1 MTTVFQP
8 LVPAAPDGPLAPLRA
23 TPIDARLSRT
33 EYFDGR
39 LLTAADLIRD
49 RQYLDRRLLDVGHAL
64 GDGIVDGLDLALAG
78 ATLHVQPGVAVSA
91 DGRVLQLDAE
101 LLVDL
106 DDRATLATLNTDS
119 DGALHAGRFTSGL
132 YAVALGYAEQGSGSA
147 EVFPRDFGAAR
158 GLNFD
163 AIDEGVE
170 LRLVPIGVALPPLP
184 ALAARALLARTLV
197 GAGRLD
203 HWLPD
208 DAVALGVL
216 AIDGD
221 AVLWC
226 DPWLLRH
233 PRRPDAV
240 LDGFQEDL
248 LAHHRALLA
257 EVLAERAGAS
267 FHAGEHFHVLPPAG
281 PLPKACVDPVRG
293 QQTYFPDA
301 YRVRLVPLR
310 SDDMEAVLQS
320 ALALAPLDLDAP
332 QPAEL
337 LVLVALDASPYATL
351 AETLLAR
358 AQSDALGGDDVLAPV
373 VTLSGETDPASPW
386 FPYWDSLPEGRVYYL
401 RRPPRAAA
409 DGLAGIVLASGYTV
423 PVALPPPAPVP
434 DPVDPPPSD
443 ETSPPDVTP
452 PPDTTSPPGETSPPA
467 PTPPPVIVTVAVLPD
482 WLQSD
487 ALARLRP
494 APEAVRRDQ
503 QRVLALLD
511 EERTAS
517 GAAETGYP
525 LSGAVIAV
533 LLHVGPM
540 VDVALWPTLAAL
552 AGSGGARALER
563 WLETFRRAEADG
575 GDVFRAGALAS
586 RELGLPTAV
595 LRAWSSLG

>member
-49 RQYLDRRLLDVGHAL
+49 QQYLDRRLLDVGHAL
-64 GDGIVDGLDLALAG
+64 GDGIVDGLELSLAG
-78 ATLHVQPGVAVSA
+78 ATLHVQPGVAISA

-106 DDRATLATLNTDS
+106 DDRATLAVLNTGS

-358 AQSDALGGDDVLAPV
+358 AQSDALGDDDVLAPV

-409 DGLAGIVLASGYTV
+409 DGLAGIVLANGYAV
-423 PVALPPPAPVP
+423 PVAL
-434 DPVDPPPSD
+434 PPSD
-443 ETSPPDVTP
+443 ETSPPE
-452 PPDTTSPPGETSPPA
+452 ETSPPDA
-467 PTPPPVIVTVAVLPD
+467 PPPPVIVTVAVLPD

-525 LSGAVIAV
+525 LSGAVIAA
-533 LLHVGPM
+533 LLHIGPM

-586 RELGLPTAV
+586 RELGLSTTV

>member
-8 LVPAAPDGPLAPLRA
+8 VVPAAPEGPQAPLRA

-33 EYFDGR
+33 YYFDGR

-49 RQYLDRRLLDVGHAL
+49 QQYLDRRLLDVGRGL
-64 GDGIVDGLDLALAG
+64 GDGIVEGLDLALSG
-78 ATLHVQPGVAVSA
+78 STLSVQPGVAVSA
-91 DGRVLQLDAE
+91 DGRTLQLDAP

-106 DDRATLATLNTDS
+106 DDRATLAALNTGADS
-119 DGALHAGRFTSGL
+119 DGVLHSGRFTNGL

-170 LRLVPIGVALPPLP
+170 LRLVPLTVPAPPLP

-203 HWLPD
+203 HWLPA

-248 LAHHRALLA
+248 LAHYRALLA

-281 PLPKACVDPVRG
+281 PLPRACVDPVRG
-293 QQTYFPDA
+293 QQTFFPA
-301 YRVRLVPLR
+301 ECRVQLVPLR
-310 SDDMEAVLQS
+310 ADDMEAVLQS

-332 QPAEL
+332 QPAEV
-337 LVLVALDASPYATL
+337 LVLVALDAGPYANL
-351 AETLLAR
+351 AEALLAR
-358 AQSDALGGDDVLAPV
+358 AQSDALGGEDVLAPV

-386 FPYWDSLPEGRVYYL
+386 FPFWEAVPEGRVYYL
-401 RRPPRAAA
+401 RRPARAAA

-423 PVALPPPAPVP
+423 PEALPPPAPEP
-434 DPVDPPPSD
+434 GPELPPPD
-443 ETSPPDVTP
+443 TGEP
-452 PPDTTSPPGETSPPA
+452 PPDTTV
-467 PTPPPVIVTVAVLPD
+467 PPPEIVTVAVLPE
-482 WLQSD
+482 WLRSD

-494 APEAVRRDQ
+494 APEAATRE
-503 QRVLALLD
+503 QRSVLALLD
-511 EERTAS
+511 EEQASREGTA
-517 GAAETGYP
+517 AGYP
-525 LSGAVIAV
+525 LTGSVSAA
-533 LLHVGPM
+533 LLHIGPM
-540 VDVALWPTLAAL
+540 TDSALWPTLAAL
-552 AGSGGARALER
+552 AGSGGSRAIDT

-575 GDVFRAGALAS
+575 ADVFRAGVAAG
-586 RELGLPTAV
+586 RELGLDTTL
-595 LRAWSSLG
+595 LRLWSSIG

>member
-8 LVPAAPDGPLAPLRA
+8 VVPALPDGPQAPLRA

-33 EYFDGR
+33 YYFDGR

-49 RQYLDRRLLDVGHAL
+49 QQYLDRRLLDVGRGL
-64 GDGIVDGLDLALAG
+64 GDGIVEGLDLALSG
-78 ATLHVQPGVAVSA
+78 STLSVQPGVALSA
-91 DGRVLQLDAE
+91 DGRTLQLDAP

-106 DDRATLATLNTDS
+106 DDRATLAALNAGEGS
-119 DGALHAGRFTSGL
+119 DGALHSGRFTNGL

-170 LRLVPIGVALPPLP
+170 LRLVPLTVPAPPLP

-203 HWLPD
+203 HWLPV

-233 PRRPDAV
+233 PRRPDAA
-240 LDGFQEDL
+240 LDGYQEDL
-248 LAHHRALLA
+248 LAHYRTLLA
-257 EVLAERAGAS
+257 AVLAERAGAS

-281 PLPKACVDPVRG
+281 PLPRACVDPVRG
-293 QQTYFPDA
+293 QQTFFPA
-301 YRVRLVPLR
+301 ECRVQLVPLR
-310 SDDMEAVLQS
+310 ADDMEAVLQS

-332 QPAEL
+332 QPAEV
-337 LVLVALDASPYATL
+337 LVLVALDASPYANL
-351 AETLLAR
+351 AEALLAR
-358 AQSDALGGDDVLAPV
+358 AQSDALGGEDVLEPV

-386 FPYWDSLPEGRVYYL
+386 FPFWEAVPEGRVYYL
-401 RRPPRAAA
+401 RRPARAAA

-423 PVALPPPAPVP
+423 PEALPAPEP
-434 DPVDPPPSD
+434 GP
-443 ETSPPDVTP
+443 ELP
-452 PPDTTSPPGETSPPA
+452 PPDTGE
-467 PTPPPVIVTVAVLPD
+467 PPPDIVTVTVLPE
-482 WLQSD
+482 WLRSD

-494 APEAVRRDQ
+494 APESATREQR
-503 QRVLALLD
+503 RVLALLD
-511 EERTAS
+511 EEQASREGTDAGAPLTGSVTA
-517 GAAETGYP
+517 A
-525 LSGAVIAV
+525 
-533 LLHVGPM
+533 LLHIGPM
-540 VDVALWPTLAAL
+540 TDSALWPTLDAL
-552 AGSGGARALER
+552 AGSGGSRALDT

-575 GDVFRAGALAS
+575 ADAFRAGVAAG
-586 RELGLPTAV
+586 RELRLEAE
-595 LRAWSSLG
+595 LIRLWSSIG

>member
-49 RQYLDRRLLDVGHAL
+49 QQYLDRRLLDVGHAL
-64 GDGIVDGLDLALAG
+64 GDGIVDGLALALTG

-106 DDRATLATLNTDS
+106 DDRATLAALNTGS
-119 DGALHAGRFTSGL
+119 DGALHGGRFTNGL

-216 AIDGD
+216 AIDAD

-248 LAHHRALLA
+248 LAHYRALLA

-281 PLPKACVDPVRG
+281 PLPRACVDPVRG
-293 QQTYFPDA
+293 QQTFFPA
-301 YRVRLVPLR
+301 GFRVQLVPLR

-332 QPAEL
+332 QPAEV
-337 LVLVALDASPYATL
+337 LVLVALDAGPYANL
-351 AETLLAR
+351 AEALLAR
-358 AQSDALGGDDVLAPV
+358 AQDDAISGEDVLAPV
-373 VTLSGETDPASPW
+373 VTLAGETDPASPW
-386 FPYWDSLPEGRVYYL
+386 FPFWEAVPEGRVYYL
-401 RRPPRAAA
+401 RRPARAAA

-423 PVALPPPAPVP
+423 PEALPPPAPEL
-434 DPVDPPPSD
+434 PPPD
-443 ETSPPDVTP
+443 TGEP
-452 PPDTTSPPGETSPPA
+452 PPDTTV
-467 PTPPPVIVTVAVLPD
+467 PPPETVTVLPA
-482 WLQSD
+482 WLRSD

-494 APEAVRRDQ
+494 APDSASRA
-503 QRVLALLD
+503 QRSVLALLD
-511 EERTAS
+511 EEQAGRDPTGAGFALTAS
-517 GAAETGYP
+517 VTAA
-525 LSGAVIAV
+525 
-533 LLHVGPM
+533 LLHIGPM
-540 VDVALWPTLAAL
+540 TDSALWPTLAGL
-552 AGSGGARALER
+552 AGSGGARAIDT
-563 WLETFRRAEADG
+563 WLETFRRAETDG
-575 GDVFRAGALAS
+575 ADVFRAGVAAG
-586 RELGLPTAV
+586 RELGLDAEL
-595 LRAWSSLG
+595 LRLWSSIG

>member
-49 RQYLDRRLLDVGHAL
+49 QQYLDRRLLDVGHAL
-64 GDGIVDGLDLALAG
+64 GDGIVDGLALTLTG

-106 DDRATLATLNTDS
+106 DDRATLAALNTGS
-119 DGALHAGRFTSGL
+119 DGALHGGRFTNGL

-216 AIDGD
+216 AIDAD

-248 LAHHRALLA
+248 LAHYRALLA

-281 PLPKACVDPVRG
+281 PLPRACVDPVRG
-293 QQTYFPDA
+293 QQTFFPA
-301 YRVRLVPLR
+301 GFRVQLVPLR

-332 QPAEL
+332 QPAEV
-337 LVLVALDASPYATL
+337 LVLVALDAGPYANL
-351 AETLLAR
+351 AEALLAR
-358 AQSDALGGDDVLAPV
+358 AQDDAISGEDVLAPV
-373 VTLSGETDPASPW
+373 VTLAGETDPASPW
-386 FPYWDSLPEGRVYYL
+386 FPFWEAVPEGRVYYL
-401 RRPPRAAA
+401 RRPARAAA

-423 PVALPPPAPVP
+423 PEALPPPAPEL
-434 DPVDPPPSD
+434 PPPD
-443 ETSPPDVTP
+443 TGEP
-452 PPDTTSPPGETSPPA
+452 PPDTTV
-467 PTPPPVIVTVAVLPD
+467 PPPETVTVLPA
-482 WLQSD
+482 WLRSD

-494 APEAVRRDQ
+494 APDSASRA
-503 QRVLALLD
+503 QRSVLALLD
-511 EERTAS
+511 EEQAGRDPTDAGFALTAS
-517 GAAETGYP
+517 VTAA
-525 LSGAVIAV
+525 
-533 LLHVGPM
+533 LLHIGPM
-540 VDVALWPTLAAL
+540 TDSALWPTLAGL
-552 AGSGGARALER
+552 AGSGGARAIDT
-563 WLETFRRAEADG
+563 WLETFRRAETDG
-575 GDVFRAGALAS
+575 ADVFRAGVAAG
-586 RELGLPTAV
+586 RELGLDAEL
-595 LRAWSSLG
+595 LRLWSSIG